1 MKLLASIQMSA
12 DILETKNIAKIYL
25 IRLDLPIVIDLARVA
40 NSTMIPIRLSRDVKI
55 IDQIGKISLS

>member
-1 MKLLASIQMSA
+1 MSA
-12 DILETKNIAKIYL
+12 DILDNKNIAKIYL
-25 IRLDLPIVIDLARVA
+25 IRLDLPVVIDLARVA